1 MDKFSFKRYFIVLL
15 FVFKL
20 FFSGSFASAQSSEI
34 DARIAR
40 RDIVEPYI
48 NQFCSPYHFIE
59 QYEVGNA
66 IKVFGAL
73 SQNLALKGAGLMAAK
88 MSLFYGA
95 YDSICNVGTLVLAAL
110 DADIAWLEY
119 YNISTILE
127 ESTSDMCFRMQSIP
141 AERRSVSMPDW
152 CEDRSP
158 TVPVPGD
165 VPCIYMKIR
174 SDAPVSGAPIYEDQW
189 LSRHLQPGGS
199 VGADIP
205 VTRELTQYVGN
216 ILVMRVN
223 VRGGVLSNRVGWI
236 PAGYLE
242 MRNSDCAP

>member
-1 MDKFSFKRYFIVLL
+1 MALFRLRRNFIVLL

-20 FFSGSFASAQSSEI
+20 LFCGSFAFAQSSEI

-48 NQFCSPYHFIE
+48 AQFCAPYRTIDQF
-59 QYEVGNA
+59 EVGNA
-66 IKVFGAL
+66 IKIFGFI
-73 SQNLALKGAGLMAAK
+73 SIKLASKGAVLMAAK
-88 MSLFYGA
+88 VSLLYSA
-95 YDSICNVGTLVLAAL
+95 YDSICNVGQLVLAAL

-119 YNISTILE
+119 YNISTVLE
-127 ESTSDMCFRMQSIP
+127 QSTSDMCFRMQSIP

-152 CEDRSP
+152 CEDRTPS
-158 TVPVPGD
+158 VPVPGE
-165 VPCIYMKIR
+165 VSCIYMKVR

-205 VTRELTQYVGN
+205 VTRELTLYVGN

-223 VRGGVLSNRVGWI
+223 VRGGVLSNQVGWI

-242 MRNSDCAP
+242 DRNPNCAP